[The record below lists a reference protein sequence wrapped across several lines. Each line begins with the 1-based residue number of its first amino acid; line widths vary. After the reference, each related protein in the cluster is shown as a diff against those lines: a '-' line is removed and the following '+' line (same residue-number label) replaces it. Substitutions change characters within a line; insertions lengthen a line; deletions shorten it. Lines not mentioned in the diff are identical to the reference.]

1 MKNLWQ
7 FLIGLAVLVLSLT
20 VSFGQAK
27 KTSNLKSLV
36 NQYAE
41 NTIRALNKKDAKGNG
56 FKYKIIN
63 KNTFNADVN
72 GDGKFDAIV
81 EMFFCE
87 IDSCHPTTKSSEL
100 VIFLNNKGSFRFA
113 ASKGFSL
120 FGKINSIK
128 DKIIYV
134 DVYDLDEDDP
144 QCCPNLKR
152 SEEYFLKGSKLI
164 KIPHHIDIEL
174 ALPAKRTQAD
184 ELVIS

>member
-1 MKNLWQ
+1 MKKLWQ
-7 FLIGLAVLVLSLT
+7 FSVGLAILVFSLI
-20 VSFGQAK
+20 VSFGQVK
-27 KTSNLKSLV
+27 KPSNLKSLV

-41 NTIRALNKKDAKGNG
+41 NTIRALNKKAAKENG
-56 FKYKIIN
+56 FKYKVIG

-72 GDGKFDAIV
+72 GDGEFDAVV

-87 IDSCHPTTKSSEL
+87 INNCHPTTKSSEL

-120 FGKINSIK
+120 FGKINSIE

-144 QCCPNLKR
+144 QCCPNLKS

-164 KIPHHIDIEL
+164 KIPHHIE
-174 ALPAKRTQAD
+174 
-184 ELVIS
+184 